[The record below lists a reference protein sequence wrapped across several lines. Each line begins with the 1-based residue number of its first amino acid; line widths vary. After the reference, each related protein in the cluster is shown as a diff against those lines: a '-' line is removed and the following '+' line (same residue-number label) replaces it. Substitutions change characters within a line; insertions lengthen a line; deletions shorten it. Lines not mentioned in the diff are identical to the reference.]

1 MLDDL
6 KYIHEKDAQDALGIA
21 EKQWQQIEYDYN
33 FTHDLDFSEI
43 LNIVFAG
50 MGGSALAALIS
61 TSWPGYNRPFE
72 ICRNYNLP
80 GFVGEKT
87 LVIVSSYSGNTEET
101 ISALY
106 EAESK
111 GAKIVV
117 ISDGGHLVDIA
128 NEKNIPLI
136 ILPKASQPR
145 FAVFYGLKALVSL
158 LVNTKLLDSHFIDEL
173 NSCGEFLKDSINSW
187 LPTVHSSNNLAK
199 KIALDVIGKSPV
211 VYSGPKMA
219 PAGYK
224 WKISFNENAK
234 TVAWFNQY
242 PEFNHNEFIGW
253 TSHPIDKPYAVIDLR
268 SNLEHARIQKRFEVT
283 ERLLSGKRPAP
294 IVVNIEG
301 DSLIK
306 QLLWCVALGD
316 FVTLYT
322 GLLNGLN
329 PTPVELIEK
338 FKAELG

>member
-21 EKQWQQIEYDYN
+21 EKQWQQLEYN
-33 FTHDLDFSEI
+33 FEFTDDLNFSEV

-87 LVIVSSYSGNTEET
+87 LVIVSSYSGNTEES

-117 ISDGGHLVDIA
+117 LAGGGKLVELA
-128 NEKNIPLI
+128 NEKNLPLI
-136 ILPKASQPR
+136 LLPKASQPR
-145 FAVFYGLKALVSL
+145 FAVFYGLKALLTV
-158 LVNTKLLDSHFIDEL
+158 LVNTKLLDSAILSEL
-173 NSCGEFLKDSINSW
+173 NDSSKFLQESINNW
-187 LPTVHSSNNLAK
+187 IPTVHSSNNLAK

-211 VYSGPKMA
+211 IYTGPKMA
-219 PAGYK
+219 PVGYK
-224 WKISFNENAK
+224 WKISFNENA
-234 TVAWFNQY
+234 
-242 PEFNHNEFIGW
+242 
-253 TSHPIDKPYAVIDLR
+253 R
-268 SNLEHARIQKRFEVT
+268 SE
-283 ERLLSGKRPAP
+283 
-294 IVVNIEG
+294 
-301 DSLIK
+301 
-306 QLLWCVALGD
+306 
-316 FVTLYT
+316 
-322 GLLNGLN
+322 NGCL
-329 PTPVELIEK
+329 VQ
-338 FKAELG
+338 